1 MQSMAGGLN
10 ALASEILGP
19 QPTSEE
25 EAAAMAAVGPRGLA
39 NEIRQH
45 IREKQDQEE
54 KLSSLHDAIQGL
66 VQQIRD
72 EAVERSPEGEQKLS
86 LARQF
91 GPA

>member
-10 ALASEILGP
+10 ALAGEILGP

-25 EAAAMAAVGPRGLA
+25 EAAAMAASGPRGLA
-39 NEIRQH
+39 NELRQYMK
-45 IREKQDQEE
+45 EKQDQEE

-72 EAVERSPEGEQKLS
+72 EAVERSPEGIRS
-86 LARQF
+86 LIFNQETI
-91 GPA
+91 